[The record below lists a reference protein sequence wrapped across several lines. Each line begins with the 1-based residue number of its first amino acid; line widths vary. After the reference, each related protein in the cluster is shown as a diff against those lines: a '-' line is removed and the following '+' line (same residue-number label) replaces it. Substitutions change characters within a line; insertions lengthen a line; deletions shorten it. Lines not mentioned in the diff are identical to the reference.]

1 MNTRSTDT
9 VLVTSIEVEP
19 TSRAMNIGDSNFLF
33 ATVYPSNATNKTVRW
48 SSSNT
53 YVATVDQNG
62 GLVMVNGNGV
72 AFITATACDGS
83 GVSSSCVITVG
94 DVWIQNIAITPQ
106 SFSLNATT

>member
-1 MNTRSTDT
+1 MMNENEMNPRSTDT

-48 SSSNT
+48 SSDNT
-53 YVATVDQNG
+53 YVATVDQNS

-83 GVSSSCVITVG
+83 GVRCCVQKLSA
-94 DVWIQNIAITPQ
+94 DNQSIA
-106 SFSLNATT
+106 FE